1 MTWAQ
6 RHLDP
11 DGEAAL
17 DLLHTSCGKQAD
29 PYLACSHCHE
39 PLTARDTARSCPE
52 MPATTADVLR
62 SQFAAFAE
70 GGLDAVARHWH
81 PDIEWRAVEGAAD
94 DVGLIAG
101 EQALRRYY
109 ADWSAT
115 LDALRADVDAVLLE
129 DGERVAVAVRNAG
142 RGRTSGVPVR
152 GRYYV
157 ACLVRDGRI
166 VAGREYAT
174 AEEAVAG
181 ARSLRWG
188 ANP

>member
-1 MTWAQ
+1 
-6 RHLDP
+6 
-11 DGEAAL
+11 
-17 DLLHTSCGKQAD
+17 
-29 PYLACSHCHE
+29 
-39 PLTARDTARSCPE
+39 
-52 MPATTADVLR
+52 MPATSADVVR

-94 DVGLIAG
+94 DVGGIAG

-115 LDALRADVDAVLLE
+115 LDDLRADVDAVLLE

-142 RGRTSGVPVR
+142 RGRTSGVPVQ